1 MEFFDKKEE
10 VIDLKLTQFGRH
22 LLGKGKFNPKYYSF
36 FDNNVLYNPKRG
48 DLTEKQN
55 QSEERIRETQYMKS
69 QISISSLEKKFV
81 NQYEKVFETSLV
93 EETETFQNTPEKNYN
108 LPSPIGMSDV
118 NSNYAPS
125 WSVQYLN
132 GKLTGSV
139 TNISLVEKSGGNNTV
154 FIPQAES
161 HVDVRVEYLGEDQ
174 GELLDD
180 ELENGPFFTDYEVVS
195 EENELFLLLK
205 ISENN
210 SFFQSKNFDIEVF
223 EIQEEDQSG
232 TIIESLRPLYFPK
245 QNELG
250 SELDFITN
258 TDPETNEDYVDYY
271 LDILVD
277 DEIDK
282 EIVCELD
289 PDVDNTLGVFADPRT
304 RECQDIINKRKK
316 QVFNIYE
323 DEADEAGE
331 IC

>member
-1 MEFFDKKEE
+1 
-10 VIDLKLTQFGRH
+10 
-22 LLGKGKFNPKYYSF
+22 
-36 FDNNVLYNPKRG
+36 
-48 DLTEKQN
+48 
-55 QSEERIRETQYMKS
+55 
-69 QISISSLEKKFV
+69 
-81 NQYEKVFETSLV
+81 
-93 EETETFQNTPEKNYN
+93 
-108 LPSPIGMSDV
+108 
-118 NSNYAPS
+118 
-125 WSVQYLN
+125 
-132 GKLTGSV
+132 
-139 TNISLVEKSGGNNTV
+139 
-154 FIPQAES
+154 
-161 HVDVRVEYLGEDQ
+161 
-174 GELLDD
+174 
-180 ELENGPFFTDYEVVS
+180 
-195 EENELFLLLK
+195 LFLLLK

-258 TDPETNEDYVDYY
+258 IDPETNEDYVDYY